1 MKRLIV
7 TITAMIFSLGAATAG
22 FDSWTVETESD
33 PFAGAQIVTASY
45 NSSARSGV
53 FIECNSETGT
63 VILKAIAGW
72 AYIPDLATVTPEVQ
86 YAVDGNVIAITGV
99 AETGAFGDN
108 VAGVSVRFDADQ
120 ARKLV
125 EAFSG
130 AKKQIAVKDGISD
143 SPLLLTARG
152 STAVGKK
159 LLGCMDKFKPLVP
172 EVKIVAPPVP
182 TDEPKVVITPEN
194 SAKVDD
200 SNSSLKDLQTPEG
213 VGFAQTAFV
222 ACVTTHDYASAQIMA
237 TVNATAA
244 KHISNSYARYQ
255 AGQEAFNAV
264 AAHDIEKA
272 CNLAVGKGALV
283 PR

>member
-7 TITAMIFSLGAATAG
+7 TITSMIFGLSAATAG

-45 NSSARSGV
+45 NSSARNGV

-72 AYIPDLATVTPEVQ
+72 AYIPDLALVTPEVQ
-86 YAVDGNVIAITGV
+86 YAVDGNVIAISGV

-125 EAFSG
+125 EAFSS

-143 SPLLLTARG
+143 RPLLLKARG

-159 LLGCMDKFKPLVP
+159 LLGCIDKFKPSLP
-172 EVKIVAPPVP
+172 EVKIDTPSVP
-182 TDEPKVVITPEN
+182 TDEPKVVATPTV
-194 SAKVDD
+194 SSKVDND
-200 SNSSLKDLQTPEG
+200 GSSLKDFQTPEG
-213 VGFAQTAFV
+213 VGFAQTAWA
-222 ACVTTHDYASAQIMA
+222 ACLTTHDYASAQITA

-244 KHISNSYARYQ
+244 KHISHSFPRFQ
-255 AGQEAFNAV
+255 AGQEEFNVV
-264 AAHDIEKA
+264 AAQDIEKA
-272 CNLAVGKGALV
+272 CNLAVEKGALT